1 MDEIFR
7 SIEERIGGHVLEK
20 VYILLICLGTV
31 ASATLVA
38 LIDLTYK

>member
-7 SIEERIGGHVLEK
+7 SVEERIGGHILDK

-31 ASATLVA
+31 ASAALVTL
-38 LIDLTYK
+38 IELTYR

>member
-7 SIEERIGGHVLEK
+7 TVEERIGGHVIEK

-31 ASATLVA
+31 ASAALVA
-38 LIDLTYK
+38 LIELTYR

>member
-7 SIEERIGGHVLEK
+7 SVEERIGGHVIEK

-31 ASATLVA
+31 ASAALAALVE
-38 LIDLTYK
+38 LTYK